1 MTSHS
6 PAIRWLSG
14 ILLFFAVSG
23 CAAQDHPE
31 IRSVLEAQ
39 QAAWNNG
46 DLAGF
51 MAGYWKSDDLV
62 FSSPDGETHGW
73 QATLERYKTR
83 YGSRKKM
90 GELTF
95 SRLTVARPTP
105 ETAEVSG
112 QFKVVASDGVKTGR
126 FYLRMRRIDGSW
138 VIVRDHTVPDGPPG
152 G

>member
-1 MTSHS
+1 
-6 PAIRWLSG
+6 
-14 ILLFFAVSG
+14 
-23 CAAQDHPE
+23 
-31 IRSVLEAQ
+31 
-39 QAAWNNG
+39 
-46 DLAGF
+46 

-112 QFKVVASDGVKTGR
+112 QF
-126 FYLRMRRIDGSW
+126 
-138 VIVRDHTVPDGPPG
+138 
-152 G
+152 

>member
-1 MTSHS
+1 
-6 PAIRWLSG
+6 
-14 ILLFFAVSG
+14 
-23 CAAQDHPE
+23 
-31 IRSVLEAQ
+31 
-39 QAAWNNG
+39 
-46 DLAGF
+46 
-51 MAGYWKSDDLV
+51 
-62 FSSPDGETHGW
+62 
-73 QATLERYKTR
+73 
-83 YGSRKKM
+83 M